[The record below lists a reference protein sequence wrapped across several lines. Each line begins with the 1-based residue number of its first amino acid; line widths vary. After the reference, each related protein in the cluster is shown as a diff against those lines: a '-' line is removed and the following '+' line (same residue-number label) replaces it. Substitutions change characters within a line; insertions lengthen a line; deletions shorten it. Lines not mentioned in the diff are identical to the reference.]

1 MAYEKLNDVK
11 SITLGGV
18 DKKSGKQNP
27 TQLEGFY
34 IRKEEKPN
42 KFNPGKPQAFYV
54 FETKEG
60 PVGLFGK
67 AGIDREMKKA
77 NLGVMTKVVDTGKL
91 LDTGKGN
98 PMRVFEVYQD
108 STNTIDPESVAAPTS
123 EEPVGDEPEIED
135 EYEQEDAAY
144 QTAIVHAPIRPATV
158 STASVSKAQALLS
171 RVRKQA

>member
-11 SITLGGV
+11 PVALGGI
-18 DKKSGKQNP
+18 DKKTGQRNP
-27 TQLEGFY
+27 TELEGFY
-34 IRKEEKPN
+34 IRREEKPN
-42 KFNPGKPQAFYV
+42 KFNPGKPQSFYV
-54 FETKEG
+54 FETKDG

-77 NLGVMTKVVDTGKL
+77 SIGVMTKVVDTGKL

-108 STNTIDPESVAAPTS
+108 SSNTIDVAEMAPVET
-123 EEPVGDEPEIED
+123 PYADEPEADD
-135 EYEQEDAAY
+135 EEEAAPV
-144 QTAIVHAPIRPATV
+144 TATPVRAPTRPAIVSTATV
-158 STASVSKAQALLS
+158 SNAQALLS